1 MWNVNNT
8 FKKDTN
14 HCRNILIAR
23 VIASFVWHMVLK
35 DCFAKTGRRLFR
47 ILRTVGKG
55 GDSTLISAPLRCER
69 SSNHIEEEDK
79 RLLPVRRGNSGE
91 GEPQTETAGT
101 AEHCALRMLK

>member
-8 FKKDTN
+8 FNILEDTN

-23 VIASFVWHMVLK
+23 VIASFVCHMVLK

-55 GDSTLISAPLRCER
+55 GDSTPIFARLRCER

-79 RLLPVRRGNSGE
+79 RLLPSVGQFWRR
-91 GEPQTETAGT
+91 
-101 AEHCALRMLK
+101 